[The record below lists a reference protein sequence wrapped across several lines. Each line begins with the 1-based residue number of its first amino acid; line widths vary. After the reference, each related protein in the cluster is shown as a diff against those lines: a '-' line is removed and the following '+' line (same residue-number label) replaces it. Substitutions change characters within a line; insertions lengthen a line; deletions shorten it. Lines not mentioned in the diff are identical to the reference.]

1 VPKGDEVVPVAN
13 RLMRELGAE
22 VIVATQDWHPPGHG
36 SFASSHSGKHPFEVT
51 QLDGLDQILW
61 PDHCV
66 QRSAGAE
73 FAPGLDTSRFQKVF
87 RKGENP
93 KVDSYSG
100 FFDNGHRSDTGLG
113 AWLKD
118 HGVTDVY
125 LLGLATDVCVMYTA
139 LDACRLGFNTWLVV
153 DGCRGVN
160 VAPGDTDRA
169 IEEMQRAGVRVATS
183 EELLGSRAAQSARL
197 A

>member
-1 VPKGDEVVPVAN
+1 
-13 RLMRELGAE
+13 
-22 VIVATQDWHPPGHG
+22 
-36 SFASSHSGKHPFEVT
+36 
-51 QLDGLDQILW
+51 
-61 PDHCV
+61 
-66 QRSAGAE
+66 
-73 FAPGLDTSRFQKVF
+73 LDTGRFQKVF

-93 KVDSYSG
+93 NVDSYSG

-118 HGVTDVY
+118 RGVTDVY

-160 VAPGDTDRA
+160 VAPGDTHRA

-183 EELLGSRAAQSARL
+183 EELLGSRAAQSAGL